1 MPAIDYYCEEN
12 AMKNSILIFYL
23 IFLVP
28 LPLMAITISSEE
40 AKAIGQRI
48 WMNECAGTVQGL
60 TSWNEGEEFASLG
73 IGHFIWCPKGTSC
86 PFSESFPR
94 LLAFFKKHKV
104 ELPAW
109 LKHQTS
115 CPWRS
120 RKEFLSNLQNPRM
133 IELRTLL
140 SSTIELQTKFIVER
154 LEQTLPTLLRK
165 MPAEKKDPIKQ
176 QFYRLEK
183 TPQGIYALIDYV
195 NFKGEGFVIAENYK
209 GHGWGLLH
217 VLETMKGS
225 DPATAAHEFAS
236 CAKKILTKR
245 VKNSPPE
252 RNESRW
258 LPGWKN
264 RLDTYTSYKLS

>member
-1 MPAIDYYCEEN
+1 
-12 AMKNSILIFYL
+12 MKRIMFIFYAL
-23 IFLVP
+23 CFANSSLFS
-28 LPLMAITISSEE
+28 ITISSQQ
-40 AKAIGQRI
+40 AQAIGQRI
-48 WMNECAGTVQGL
+48 WMNECAGTIQGL

-73 IGHFIWCPKGTSC
+73 IGHFIWCPKGTTC

-94 LLAFFKKHKV
+94 LLVFLKKHKV
-104 ELPAW
+104 ELPVW
-109 LKHQTS
+109 LRHQTS
-115 CPWRS
+115 CPWRT
-120 RKEFLSNLQNPRM
+120 RKEFLNNLQNPRM
-133 IELRTLL
+133 VELRTLL
-140 SSTIELQTKFIVER
+140 SQTIELQTKFIVER

-165 MPAEKKDPIKQ
+165 IPIEKKEPIKK

-195 NFKGEGFVIAENYK
+195 NFKGEGLVIAENYK

-225 DPATAAHEFAS
+225 DPATAASEFAS

-245 VKNSPPE
+245 VKNSPPA
-252 RNESRW
+252 RNEARW